1 MKTEKDLIGFAQ
13 KVISFRMNVA
23 KACKAK
29 GLDTPSDEKIGEYLS
44 LYGFNLNDFMSDY
57 TEKEGIFRNP
67 IDDFVK
73 DVQALE
79 LDNPPS
85 EEEIRKYA
93 EKHDLDIAKFVKYHN
108 IQNFKGVMKEVLLK
122 TLEFDDETL
131 VCLWNLFIGES
142 GIYGE
147 NSYIYDLEYEEDM
160 DFIKHNWPCDMQ
172 AELTRMMKR
181 ATLKGEEMRFIQWF
195 ADSNDKNIYVKKD
208 IPTIIIAYWGEI
220 FERII
225 EFPTI
230 YNKVNVRQSNA
241 TLYFTDIVWK
251 VIKDKVNFK
260 EI

>member
-1 MKTEKDLIGFAQ
+1 MAKEKNVIEYAH
-13 KVISFRMNVA
+13 KVLSFRMNIA

-29 GLDTPSDEKIGEYLS
+29 NIEVPSDEKIGEYIS
-44 LYGFNLNDFMSDY
+44 LYGFNLNDFMADY
-57 TEKEGIFRNP
+57 IEKEGIFRNP

-73 DVQALE
+73 DIQAME
-79 LDNPPS
+79 LDNPPT

-131 VCLWNLFIGES
+131 VCLWNLFIKES
-142 GIYGE
+142 GLYGE
-147 NSYIYDLEYEEDM
+147 NSYIYDLEDKDDVDY
-160 DFIKHNWPCDMQ
+160 ILKVWPAKMK
-172 AELTRMMKR
+172 AELTRMTR
-181 ATLKGEEMRFIQWF
+181 GAELKGDKIRFIQWF
-195 ADSNDKNIYVKKD
+195 DDTTENIYVKKD
-208 IPTIIIAYWGEI
+208 IAAIIIAYWGEI

-230 YNKVNVRQSNA
+230 YNKVNVGQSN
-241 TLYFTDIVWK
+241 TTPYFTDIVWK
-251 VIKDKVNFK
+251 VIKNNVNLK